1 MSHVTTTSKVPFS
14 QKLAFGLGMLANQLF
29 PAMLGIFMVI
39 LIDKLGFPGWM
50 ISTIYFVPKLFDAIT
65 DPIMGFIT
73 DNTKSK
79 WGRRRQYVIF
89 GGILTGISFAFMWQL
104 YGSNSVNFNFFY
116 FLLVSL
122 AFYLG
127 ITIFSV
133 PFVAMGY
140 EMSDDFHERTSIM
153 ATSQL
158 IGQLAWVF
166 APWLWVIMYDPAWFP
181 SAEEATRSLA
191 VYGAIICTILAII
204 PGIFIKSKSTLNEN
218 YEPLTIAN
226 ASRSFDLIIQGFKE
240 ALVIV
245 PFRKLCIATF
255 FIFNA
260 FNTTAGFSFFI
271 IKYYVF
277 PGDGQGIWPTL
288 YGCVGA
294 IFTTV
299 LIIPIVAYM
308 SKVMGKQKAFMW
320 SQSLSILGYASL
332 LFLFVPGKPYL
343 FLIAL
348 PFISF
353 GIGSLFTL
361 MMSMTSDVIDIDE
374 LNTGKRREGIF
385 GAIYWWM
392 VKFGLAIAG
401 GLTGLIL
408 WYIDF
413 NSGAATQTYET
424 MFELRMFFSAIPVIG
439 TLFALWAMW
448 DYDVNEEKSHE
459 IRAQLE
465 KKKSAIPSGYSSTSV
480 MGSMNLKSLTMSELA
495 SKFPGYYASNID
507 YNSASKEAKI
517 GHFNTQFEK
526 GLHGISFSAYN
537 EFQNPGDRISEE
549 QIIKRL
555 KVLKGHTQWIRTFS
569 CTNGH
574 ELIPQLAKEM
584 GFKTLVGAWI
594 SNDLQNNK
602 KELSS
607 LKSLLNDGVVDM
619 ASVGNE
625 VLFRNDVSVAEL
637 YDYIAQIKDVA
648 GNIPIG
654 FVDVYYEV
662 SKHPKLIQISDVLMI
677 NCYPYWEG
685 ADIKFASLYLQE
697 MYQQVSSVANGKKV
711 VIAETGWPSKG
722 QNVVDAVPSEE
733 NTMRYVAEISE
744 WCGTKNVE
752 MFYFSSFDESWKIHS
767 EGWAGTSW
775 GLWDKN
781 EKFKFGK

>member
-1 MSHVTTTSKVPFS
+1 MSHIVSTGKVPFS

-29 PAMLGIFMVI
+29 PAMLGIFIVI

-50 ISTIYFVPKLFDAIT
+50 LSVIYFVPKLFDAVT

-79 WGRRRQYVIF
+79 WGRRRQYVII
-89 GGILTGISFAFMWQL
+89 GAIITGISFAFMWQL
-104 YGSNSVNFNFFY
+104 YTTNSINFSFY
-116 FLLVSL
+116 YFILFSL

-166 APWLWVIMYDPAWFP
+166 APWLWVIMYDVSIFP
-181 SAEEATRSLA
+181 SAEEATRTLA
-191 VYGAIICTILAII
+191 VYGAIVCTILAII

-218 YEPLTIAN
+218 YEPLTLAN

-240 ALVIV
+240 ALKIV
-245 PFRKLCIATF
+245 PFKKLCIATF

-271 IKYYVF
+271 IKYYLF
-277 PGDGQGIWPTL
+277 NGSGEGIWPTL
-288 YGCVGA
+288 FGSIGA
-294 IFTTV
+294 IFTTL
-299 LIIPIVAYM
+299 LIIPIVAQM
-308 SKVMGKQKAFMW
+308 SKVMGKRRAFIW
-320 SQSLSILGYASL
+320 SQSISIIGYVSL

-343 FLIAL
+343 FLFAL

-401 GLTGLIL
+401 LLSGLIL
-408 WYIDF
+408 TIIDF
-413 NSGAATQTYET
+413 NSGAPTQSYET
-424 MFELRMFFSAIPVIG
+424 MFNLRLFFSAIPLIG
-439 TLFALWAMW
+439 TLIAIWVMR
-448 DYDVNEEKSHE
+448 DYDVTEEKVKE
-459 IRAQLE
+459 IREQLD
-465 KKKSAIPSGYSSTSV
+465 KKKEVIPSGYSSTSIIGAV
-480 MGSMNLKSLTMSELA
+480 NLNGISISELKNKYPHFYA
-495 SKFPGYYASNID
+495 PGID
-507 YNSASKEAKI
+507 YSKVSNETIAANFK
-517 GHFNTQFEK
+517 TQFSK
-526 GLHGISFSAYN
+526 GLHGICFSAYN
-537 EFQNPGDRISEE
+537 EFQNPGDTITKD
-549 QIIKRL
+549 QIVKRL
-555 KVLKGHTQWIRTFS
+555 DVLKGHTLWIRTFS

-574 ELIPQLAKEM
+574 ELIPQIAKEM

-594 SNDLQNNK
+594 DKDLQQNEM
-602 KELSS
+602 ELSS
-607 LKSLLNDGVVDM
+607 LKSLLGDGAVDI

-625 VLFRNDVSVAEL
+625 VLFRNDVNEDL
-637 YDYIAQIKDVA
+637 LLGYISQVKKIA
-648 GNIPIG
+648 GNIPVG

-662 SKHPKLIQISDVLMI
+662 IRHQRLIDVSDILMI

-685 ADIKFASLYLQE
+685 ADIRFASLYLQE
-697 MYQQVSSVANGKKV
+697 MYHYVSQIADGKK
-711 VIAETGWPSKG
+711 ILITETGWPSKG
-722 QNVVDAVPSEE
+722 QNVRDAVPSDE
-733 NTMRYVAEISE
+733 NVMRYVAEIAE
-744 WCGTKNVE
+744 WSKTRNIE
-752 MFYFSSFDESWKIHS
+752 MFYFSSFDEAWKIHS

-781 EKFKFGK
+781 EKFKFND